1 MVRSSQKPEYKGG
14 HYVEL
19 LQSGKPFFTAVE
31 KLIDESR
38 QFIHFHAYLVDEDE
52 TGTRIFNALIRAS
65 LRGVRVYMLLDAF
78 GTKYLS
84 KELVDRIE
92 DSGILFRF
100 FSPTF
105 ITKGFQLSLR
115 LHVKVVMCDGE
126 VAVIGGMNF
135 ADRYHGTPGRK
146 EWLDFAVL
154 IRGPECIHVLS
165 VLKKLWNKRFIPKTE
180 LSHETVNN
188 PLIYKEDIK
197 LRVVQNNWYRNKIEI
212 LRSYRSAFKNS
223 RKRMI
228 ILASYFLPGRN
239 ERRLLRNASM
249 RGVEIKIVLA
259 AESDTPM
266 FKRATEFLYDFI
278 LRNNIKLYEYLPSN
292 LHAKVAVVDGQ
303 WCTIG
308 SYNLNHVSD
317 YASIEINVDIL
328 NDKFASEFE
337 TSLHEILK
345 NDCRQITIEE
355 YQRASTLLSRF
366 SGWFF
371 YQIIRLLMRI
381 MYQMTS
387 KKNKSLQ
394 SKIK

>member
-1 MVRSSQKPEYKGG
+1 MVRIYQKSKYKGG

-19 LQSGKPFFTAVE
+19 LQSGEPFFSAVE
-31 KLIDESR
+31 KLIDDSR
-38 QFIHFHAYLVDEDE
+38 QFIHFHAYLIDEDE
-52 TGTRIFNALIRAS
+52 TGNRIINALIRAS
-65 LRGVRVYMLLDAF
+65 LRGVRVYLLLDAL
-78 GTKYLS
+78 GTRHLS
-84 KELVDRIE
+84 KELIEKIE

-115 LHVKVVMCDGE
+115 LHVKVVLCDGE
-126 VAVIGGMNF
+126 VAIIGGINF
-135 ADRYHGTPGRK
+135 ADRYHGTPEKR

-165 VLKKLWNKRFIPKTE
+165 VLKKFWNKRFIPKTE
-180 LSHETVNN
+180 LSRETVNK
-188 PLIYKEDIK
+188 PRIYKEDIK

-223 RKRMI
+223 RDRMI

-239 ERRLLRNASM
+239 ERRLLRNASL
-249 RGVEIKIVLA
+249 RGVDIKIMLA
-259 AESDTPM
+259 AESDMPV
-266 FKRATEFLYDFI
+266 FKRATRFLYDFI
-278 LRNNIKLYEYLPSN
+278 LRSNIKIYEYLPSN

-317 YASIEINVDIL
+317 YASIEVNVNIL
-328 NDKFASEFE
+328 DNKFASELE
-337 TSLHEILK
+337 TLLHEILR

-355 YQRASTLLSRF
+355 HQRASTLLSKV

-371 YQIIRLLMRI
+371 YQIIRLLMKI

-387 KKNKSLQ
+387 KKKKSIQ
-394 SKIK
+394 SGIK